1 LTWVVSI
8 IILVV
13 VILLGLWFLQK
24 FYAKATLNSALVR
37 TGLGGQKIVLSG
49 GCIAIPILHHVQRV
63 TMGAVT
69 FAAERKGNQGLLTGD
84 QLRADVAMEFE
95 FHVESRDD
103 AVATAAQ
110 ALGSK
115 IERGGDAIEEL
126 LSGSLVDA
134 MQNAAAKRTLEQLH
148 SDRSSF
154 ISDVEAAVAA
164 KVGKLGLS
172 LVSVSLI
179 RVDQSDLSQFDEK
192 NAFAAKGLRHH
203 AELIAEQRRERV
215 RIETETDI
223 AVRESG
229 LAKHQRQLEIDRTER
244 EATIAQQEALEKLE
258 AQSRAKKEAA
268 KSEAEFLIEQ
278 QKLTSANQIKAA
290 KVANDEALR
299 RAEMAAILALEE
311 NKIENDTKLAELR
324 TAEFKT
330 QATEESARV
339 AVLLAAEDVQAQ
351 KEKAVARRELETAEL
366 KLAKEIKLS
375 TAQAKSDAETLA
387 VKTKAEAEA
396 AKTIAGAELA
406 KSEAAAKAKTA
417 LIEADNSMSETL
429 VGMRLEEKRLD
440 RMPEIMTQM
449 MKPVEKI
456 DSIKINHIGGMGTPT
471 GGSGDGGADGAFGAA
486 MDQILGMAVRLPA
499 MKQMGEEI
507 GLDFDPNIA
516 GRTADYANRIKA
528 KDDKANK

>member
-1 LTWVVSI
+1 MIWVFSI
-8 IILVV
+8 IVLAI
-13 VILLGLWFLQK
+13 VILLGIWFLQK

-37 TGLGGQKIVLSG
+37 TGLGGRKVVLNG
-49 GCIAIPILHHVQRV
+49 GCIALPILHQVQRV
-63 TMGAVT
+63 MMGAVT
-69 FAAERKGNQGLLTGD
+69 FSAERKGREGLLTED

-95 FHVESRDD
+95 FRVEGTDE

-110 ALGSK
+110 ALGSRV
-115 IERGGDAIEEL
+115 ERGGDAIEEL
-126 LSGSLVDA
+126 LNGSLLDA
-134 MQNAAAKRTLEQLH
+134 MQNAAATRSLDALH
-148 SDRSSF
+148 SNRASF
-154 ISDVEAAVAA
+154 TSEVEAAVAKKA
-164 KVGKLGLS
+164 AQFGLS
-172 LVSVSLI
+172 LISASLI
-179 RVDQSDLSQFDEK
+179 RVDQSDLSQLDEQ
-192 NAFAAKGLRHH
+192 NAFAAKGLRRH
-203 AELIAEQRRERV
+203 AELVSEQRRARV

-244 EATIAQQEALEKLE
+244 EATIAQQETIERLE
-258 AQSRAKKEAA
+258 AESRAKKEAA
-268 KSEAEFLIEQ
+268 KSEADLLIEQ
-278 QKLTSANQIKAA
+278 QRLTSLKRIEAE

-299 RAEMAAILALEE
+299 RTEMAAILALEE
-311 NKIENDTKLAELR
+311 TKIANDTKLAQLR

-330 QATEESARV
+330 QAAEETARV

-351 KEKAVARRELETAEL
+351 KERAVARREHETAGL
-366 KLAKEIKLS
+366 KLAKEIELS

-387 VKTKAEAEA
+387 LKTKAEAEA
-396 AKTIAGAELA
+396 AKTLAAAELA
-406 KSEAAAKAKTA
+406 KSEAAAKGKTA
-417 LIEADNSMSETL
+417 LIEAENTMSDAL

-456 DSIKINHIGGMGTPT
+456 DSIKINHIGGT
-471 GGSGDGGADGAFGAA
+471 GMQAGPSGEGSSDSAFGSA

-528 KDDKANK
+528 KDDKK